1 MVGDVARN
9 IPRINA
15 ALEDRQTD
23 FQPTMIEL
31 EGTLLTKPVSIL
43 VDPGA
48 SLSYVSLKLVEMC
61 KLKEQKFKNSWL
73 VQLATGAKRK
83 VTTKVPNCV
92 LEVAE
97 QQIEVD
103 LNILPLGSYDVLLGM
118 DWLEKHWT
126 VVDCKEKTITFRKQ
140 DGTRTVVQGVKKPVQ
155 LRPITASQLGASP
168 VSRAPYRMSV
178 PELTELKIQLQ
189 ELLDKG

>member
-1 MVGDVARN
+1 MARSVH
-9 IPRINA
+9 RINA
-15 ALEDRQTD
+15 ALEDCQAD

-31 EGTLLTKPVSIL
+31 EGTLLTEPVSIL

-48 SLSYVSLKLVEMC
+48 SLSYISPKLVELC
-61 KLKEQKFKNSWL
+61 KLKEQKFRNSWL

-83 VTTKVPNCV
+83 ITTKIPNYV

-126 VVDCKEKTITFRKQ
+126 VVDCKEKAISFRK
-140 DGTRTVVQGVKKPVQ
+140 
-155 LRPITASQLGASP
+155 
-168 VSRAPYRMSV
+168 
-178 PELTELKIQLQ
+178 
-189 ELLDKG
+189 